1 MGAFVFMTQDLIE
14 LPLNQDQEKAAE
26 AFFAFLLSKDK
37 YMRIVG
43 PGGVGK
49 TFLMGYL
56 IDRIIPEYRVAMET
70 LGKEPVH
77 YEVHMT
83 ATTNKAAGVLAK
95 STRRPCS
102 TIHSLLSLRVQNNW
116 STGEVKLVR
125 SKKWQVLYDSII
137 FVDEASMTPRALLK
151 EIDAATLNCKI
162 IFVGDHCQLNP
173 VKEAVSEVF
182 TNDYRHAALTIPVR
196 TNKPELLALNQQ
208 LRDTVETGVW
218 KPIQEVPG
226 VIDWIRDEQKM
237 VTEIDNHFV
246 VQTTNS
252 RIIAYRNDTVN
263 ALNAYLREQRGQPS
277 YFQEGDKLVSNSAF
291 TRKVSTGMGSS
302 TESISIEEEV
312 EITYM
317 DEEVVTKQFGPL
329 EIDFFRVTLETEF
342 FVLENMLIPTDN
354 AYFNECTKYFAKE
367 KKWADHFNLVEN
379 YPELR
384 PKDACTGHKSQGST
398 YDVVFL
404 DMTDLSTCR
413 NPEEAARLIYVA
425 VSRARNRVVM
435 YGELV
440 QKYGGIIACTP

>member
-1 MGAFVFMTQDLIE
+1 MTQE
-14 LPLNQDQEKAAE
+14 FTESPLNQDQEKAAE
-26 AFFAFLLSKDK
+26 AFFAFLMSKDK

-56 IDRIIPEYRVAMET
+56 IDRIIPEYRTAME
-70 LGKEPVH
+70 LIGKEPVH
-77 YEVHMT
+77 YDIHMT

-95 STRRPCS
+95 STRRPCT
-102 TIHSLLSLRVQNNW
+102 TIHSLLSLRVHNNW

-125 SKKWQVLYDSII
+125 SKKWAILYDSII
-137 FVDEASMTPRALLK
+137 FVDEASMTPRSLLK
-151 EIDAATLNCKI
+151 EIDAATMNCKI

-173 VKEAVSEVF
+173 VKEPVSEVF
-182 TNDYRHAALTIPVR
+182 TNNYRESKLLIPTR
-196 TNKPELLALNQQ
+196 TDKPELLALNQQ

-218 KPIQEVPG
+218 KPIQEMPG
-226 VIDWIRDEQKM
+226 VIDWIRSEEQLALE
-237 VTEIDNHFV
+237 VDNHFV

-263 ALNAYLREQRGQPS
+263 ELNAYLREQRGQPS

-291 TRKVSTGMGSS
+291 TRKVNTGVGST

-312 EITYM
+312 EITEM
-317 DEEVVTKQFGPL
+317 AEEVVTKKFGEI
-329 EIDFFRVTLETEF
+329 EIDFFRVTLQTEF
-342 FVLENMLIPTDN
+342 YTLTDMLIPTDN
-354 AYFNECTKYFAKE
+354 AYFNQCTKYFANQ

-398 YDVVFL
+398 YDVVFM
-404 DMTDLSTCR
+404 DMSDLSTCR
-413 NPEEAARLIYVA
+413 NPEEAARLFYVA
-425 VSRARNRVVM
+425 ASRARHRIVM
-435 YGELV
+435 YGEMAP
-440 QKYGGIIACTP
+440 KYGGIIPCTR